1 MEFRLLGRMEA
12 LHDGRPVALGRRR
25 ERMLLALLLLETG
38 SAVPP
43 DRLADLL
50 WDDDPPATARAS
62 LHTHVSRLRAVLTP
76 FDVQLLST
84 ATGYRVDVHP
94 EQVDAHLFRTLIG
107 RAQASSDLDER
118 VETLRA
124 ALHLWRGP
132 LLADLIP
139 DRLQLRIDVELT
151 ELRLAATELLMAS
164 ELDRGRHREIVGELT
179 ALVAENP
186 LHEAYTAQLMLV
198 LYRCGRRTEALEA
211 YERIRGRIA
220 DELGLDPGLELQEL
234 RTAMLRDD
242 PTLTPVT
249 APAAQ
254 AVLATPAPAPAAS
267 PAPAQLPLPVAHFT
281 GRTEALRTL
290 DSHLRDLTTA
300 PAVAVVA
307 ITGTGGAG
315 KTALAVTWAHRVV
328 GQFPDGQLY
337 IDLRGYDPG
346 EPKSAAA
353 ALDGFL
359 RALGVDRTPI
369 DLDERAALY
378 RSLLARRRML
388 VVLDNARSIEQ
399 IRPLLPGS
407 PGSLVLVTSRDDLAA
422 LVARDGARRLA
433 LDRLTDTE
441 ATDLLR
447 RILGDARVDAEPEAR
462 VELVRLC
469 AGLPLALRI
478 AAERAGQVIAAGKSS
493 QVIAAKRAGQ
503 VIAGAEARTPS
514 PSRPLA
520 ELVAELANRT
530 RRLDVLSFPGDP
542 LTALRVVFSWSYQ
555 ALPPAAAQLFR
566 QLGLHPGPDWDLLAA
581 ANLAGLD
588 LDRTG
593 RLLDLL
599 VGAHLVEHNCH
610 GRFQMHDLLR
620 EYAAELATVES
631 DEALNRLYDWYLHTA
646 NVAMDLIDPHRSRA
660 RLPVLSPIVS
670 GPAPITY
677 DEAIDWLEAERTG
690 LVAAILRAG
699 DRLVHAWQLTQA
711 IWKFFFI
718 RGYSDDWYATGP
730 PALAAARQLADP
742 YAQGEILNSLGAS
755 RYATGR
761 YDESADY
768 YRQALPLRRQA
779 GDRAGEAVTLGN
791 LGVVYDLLGR
801 YDDAVDHYLRAL
813 PIQRAIGDQRG
824 EAMML
829 GNLGIS
835 LKNLGR
841 YGDAAEHYRQAMALY
856 RQTGDQRGE
865 AVSLDNAAVLED
877 RLGNHAEAL
886 SLLREA
892 RAIAERHNDR
902 RILSYVLNH
911 FGAAQLSLGEVES
924 AREAHE
930 RALMLAREIGNREAE
945 STALKGLGTVH
956 SRLGAHA
963 TAIELHH
970 AALELVR
977 RLNAPSREAEIH
989 NDLGEAHRTA
999 EDGTSALGP
1008 YQAALAM
1015 AVRCGDRFQQGR
1027 ATFGIAQV
1035 LRTFGDHEGAHRHG
1049 TQAMKIFSGL
1059 GVPETTA
1066 VAAFLH

>member
-38 SAVPP
+38 SAVSP
-43 DRLADLL
+43 DRLANLL
-50 WDDDPPATARAS
+50 WDDAPPATSRAS

-76 FDVQLLST
+76 FDVPLSST
-84 ATGYRVDVHP
+84 ATGYRVEVDA
-94 EQVDAHLFRTLIG
+94 EQVDAHVFRTLVD
-107 RAQASSDLDER
+107 RARKLPAPDRR
-118 VETLRA
+118 VGPLRD
-124 ALHLWRGP
+124 ALALWRGP
-132 LLADLIP
+132 LLADLAT
-139 DRLQLRIDVELT
+139 DRLRERIGIELT

-186 LHEAYTAQLMLV
+186 LHESYTAQLMLA
-198 LYRCGRRTEALEA
+198 LYRCGRRTDALDA

-220 DELGLDPGLELQEL
+220 DDLGLDPGLELQEL

-242 PTLTPVT
+242 PALTPAA
-249 APAAQ
+249 APAPSAIL
-254 AVLATPAPAPAAS
+254 VTPAPVPAAPAS
-267 PAPAQLPLPVAHFT
+267 PVPAQLPLPVAHFT
-281 GRTEALRTL
+281 GRTEALQTL
-290 DSHLRDLTTA
+290 DDHLRDLTAA
-300 PAVAVVA
+300 PTVAVAA

-315 KTALAVTWAHRVV
+315 KTALAVTWAHRVA

-337 IDLRGYDPG
+337 VDLRGYDPG
-346 EPKSAAA
+346 EPKPAAA

-378 RSLLARRRML
+378 RSLLAGRRML
-388 VVLDNARSIEQ
+388 VVLDNARSVEQ
-399 IRPLLPGS
+399 VRPLLPGS

-447 RILGDARVDAEPEAR
+447 RILGDARVDAEPGAR

-478 AAERAGQVIAAGKSS
+478 AAERTGRVDAAEPGSRVHAG
-493 QVIAAKRAGQ
+493 RT
-503 VIAGAEARTPS
+503 GAPS
-514 PSRPLA
+514 PGRPLA
-520 ELVAELANRT
+520 DLVAELADRS

-555 ALPPAAAQLFR
+555 ALPPAAARLFR
-566 QLGLHPGPDWDLLAA
+566 LLGLYPGPDWDLLAA

-588 LDRTG
+588 LDQTG
-593 RLLDLL
+593 RLIDLL
-599 VGAHLVEHNCH
+599 VGAHLVEPGCR

-620 EYAAELATVES
+620 EYAAELARVES
-631 DEALNRLYDWYLHTA
+631 GDALDRLYDWYLHRVNA
-646 NVAMDLIDPHRSRA
+646 AMDLVDPHRSRA
-660 RLPVLSPIVS
+660 PLPELSPIVS
-670 GPAPITY
+670 GPAPTTY
-677 DEAIDWLEAERTG
+677 EQAIEWLEAERPS

-699 DRLVHAWQLTQA
+699 DRLVHTWQLTQA
-711 IWKFFFI
+711 LWKFFFI
-718 RGYSDDWYATGP
+718 RGYSDDWHATNL
-730 PALAAARQLADP
+730 PALAAARRLTDP

-761 YDESADY
+761 YDDAVDH

-779 GDRAGEAVTLGN
+779 GDRAGEATTLGN

-813 PIQRAIGDQRG
+813 PIQRAVGDQRG

-841 YGDAAEHYRQAMALY
+841 YGNAAKHYRQAMALY
-856 RQTGDQRGE
+856 RRTGDQRGE
-865 AVSLDNAAVLED
+865 AIALDNAAFLEH
-877 RLGNHAEAL
+877 RLGNHTEAL
-886 SLLREA
+886 SLLHQA
-892 RAIAERHNDR
+892 RVIAERHNDR

-911 FGAAQLSLGEVES
+911 LGAVQLSLGEIES

-930 RALMLAREIGNREAE
+930 RALLLAREIGNREAE
-945 STALKGLGTVH
+945 GTALKGLGEVH

-963 TAIELHH
+963 TAITLQH
-970 AALELVR
+970 AALDLVR
-977 RLNAPSREAEIH
+977 RLNTPSREAEIH

-999 EDGTSALGP
+999 ADDTTALEHF
-1008 YQAALAM
+1008 QAALAI
-1015 AVRCGDRFQQGR
+1015 AVRCRDRFQRGR
-1027 ATFGIAQV
+1027 AEFGTAQV
-1035 LRTFGDHEGAHRHG
+1035 LRTLGNHEEAHRHA
-1049 TQAMKIFSGL
+1049 TQAMEIFSSL
-1059 GVPETTA
+1059 GVPETAA
-1066 VAAFLH
+1066 VAAFLR